1 MAREKYLTSPPKIS
15 TWPPGVPYIIG
26 NEAAERF
33 SYYGMNSIVVIF
45 WTTFLYNRAGQLAVM
60 APEQADAW
68 YHTFVSTLYF
78 LPLLGAILADAFFGK
93 FWVVFWLSIVYCAGH
108 ATLALIGTA
117 VAHSIPPVAL
127 SGIGLFLIALGAGG
141 IKPCVSTNVGDQ
153 FGETN
158 KHLLPRLF
166 NWFYFS
172 INAGSALS
180 TLLIPWLLEPYQ
192 VDPNGLIARM
202 GPSVTSFL
210 ESPRL
215 HSPDVAFGLPGVFM
229 LIATIFFWAG
239 RKKFVHIPPAGGQAF
254 FDDTMPRE
262 RQKPFLMVFIPAA
275 LFLLAVAGAALVAQI
290 KGVPSAS
297 NVLGFNVG
305 LPVTIA
311 AVLAV
316 GVVIWGMHPGLR
328 HILIPVPFVAMFWA
342 LWQQNFSS
350 WILQAKSMDRHLFGV
365 EWLPEQIQTVNPIFI
380 LIMLPLFSYAV
391 YPVVE
396 RVVRLTPLRKI
407 GAGLFVTAVSFF
419 IVAMIQTRIDAG
431 GKPGI
436 MWQVWAF
443 VVLTAGE
450 TLVSPTHLEFSYTQ
464 GPLKLKSLIMCTYLF
479 AISLGNVFTAGVNFF
494 IQNPDGSVKLQGSS
508 YFMFFFW
515 VMMGTSVLFA
525 IVSPFYK
532 GRTYLQDQAGLNT
545 GAEMEI
551 GLAAQPEV

>member
-1 MAREKYLTSPPKIS
+1 MAKTQYLTSPPKIS
-15 TWPPGVPYIIG
+15 GWPPGVPYIIG

-45 WTTFLYNRAGQLAVM
+45 WTTFLHDKAGNLAVM
-60 APEQADAW
+60 GPEQADAW

-78 LPLLGAILADAFFGK
+78 LPLVGAILADALFGK

-117 VAHSIPPVAL
+117 VTHTIPPVAL

-158 KHLLPRLF
+158 KHLLPKLF

-180 TLLIPWLLEPYQ
+180 TLLIPWLLEPYKA
-192 VDPNGLIARM
+192 DPNGFIAKM
-202 GPSVTSFL
+202 GPSVMSFL

-215 HSPDVAFGLPGVFM
+215 HSPDVAFGLPGIFM

-239 RKKFVHIPPAGGQAF
+239 RKKFVHIPPAGLRNYG
-254 FDDTMPRE
+254 RE
-262 RQKPFLMVFIPAA
+262 IFNKETGKIILNILM
-275 LFLLAVAGAALVAQI
+275 
-290 KGVPSAS
+290 
-297 NVLGFNVG
+297 
-305 LPVTIA
+305 
-311 AVLAV
+311 
-316 GVVIWGMHPGLR
+316 
-328 HILIPVPFVAMFWA
+328 PVPFVAMFWA

-350 WILQAKSMDRHLFGV
+350 WIVQAKSMDRHLFGI

-380 LIMLPLFSYAV
+380 LIMLPLFSYWL
-391 YPVVE
+391 YPFVE
-396 RVVRLTPLRKI
+396 KFVLLTPLRKI
-407 GAGLFVTAVSFF
+407 GAGLFVTAASFF

-431 GKPGI
+431 ARPNI
-436 MWQVWAF
+436 IWQIWAF

-464 GPLKLKSLIMCTYLF
+464 GPVKLKSLIMCSYLL
-479 AISLGNVFTAGVNFF
+479 AVSLGNQFTAAVNFL
-494 IQNPDGSVKLQGSS
+494 IQNPDGSVKLQGTS
-508 YFMFFFW
+508 YFMFFVW
-515 VMMGTSVLFA
+515 VMFGTAVLFA
-525 IVSPFYK
+525 IVTPFYK
-532 GRTYLQDQAGLNT
+532 GRTFLQDQAEVT
-545 GAEMEI
+545 GE
-551 GLAAQPEV
+551 AQPAVGFAVQPEA